1 MNKPTPENVGK
12 LLSLV
17 VHDLRNPTAALSAN
31 NSYVTDVVAS
41 SDAGSIANDDFNEI
55 KEALQDSATA
65 LSDLTRGLDQLA
77 WVARWLAEVPVAQG
91 SSADLLIQL
100 RAIVAQPKAV
110 PVELEVAIDGP
121 VRIKGG
127 EALPKLLEILIA
139 NAIQHQPQGTIRL
152 VVRREKD
159 RAVVE
164 VRDRGCAL
172 AADLR
177 DQAFTLEG
185 QMLLKERSNGRYS
198 RVVGLFAA
206 GILAQSMGATLQA
219 DESEGFSVFRLTVQI
234 ES

>member
-31 NSYVTDVVAS
+31 NSFVTDVIAS
-41 SDAGSIANDDFNEI
+41 NDTGSIAIDDFHEI
-55 KEALQDSATA
+55 KEALQDSTTA
-65 LSDLTRGLDQLA
+65 LNDLTRGLDQLA
-77 WVARWLAEVPVAQG
+77 WVARWLAEVPALQG
-91 SSADLLIQL
+91 ASADLLVQL

-110 PVELEVAIDGP
+110 PVEMEIAIDGP
-121 VRIKGG
+121 VRVKGG
-127 EALPKLLEILIA
+127 EVLPKLLEILIA
-139 NAIQHQPQGTIRL
+139 NAIQHQPQEAIRL

-159 RAVVE
+159 RAVLE
-164 VRDRGCAL
+164 LHDRGCAL

-177 DQAFTLEG
+177 NQAFTLEG
-185 QMLLKERSNGRYS
+185 QMLLKERSDGRYS

-206 GILAQSMGATLQA
+206 GILAHTMGATLQA
-219 DESEGFSVFRLTVQI
+219 DESEGFSVFRLTMQI